1 MISQD
6 HLTQLMIKQKCF
18 RGYMQLIDNI
28 TEEIS
33 SPHQNHRK
41 LAMTHPTSKV
51 RLVSIHEHMY
61 MCISILVFHYHYL
74 LESQSLKCLRIGP
87 I

>member
-6 HLTQLMIKQKCF
+6 HLTQLMIKRKCF

-28 TEEIS
+28 AEEVL

-41 LAMTHPTSKV
+41 LAMTQPTSFAIGFYSRTYV
-51 RLVSIHEHMY
+51 Y
-61 MCISILVFHYHYL
+61 QCVFQY
-74 LESQSLKCLRIGP
+74 
-87 I
+87 